1 MRIALFGGTGRI
13 GSHVL
18 GWALERGHQVTVLAR
33 DPRGL
38 GVLAHAP
45 SELTVLAHDPA
56 GLAGFN
62 REPSRLA
69 GLSREPAGLAVPG
82 GAVTVVTGDV
92 NDPAAVQAAVDG
104 ADAVLSALGPR
115 GARTP
120 GVLGAAARNIT
131 AAMTASGTRRLV
143 CVSAAGAFIQAD
155 PDSGALV
162 KLLLPRVLAKPF
174 ADVRDMEAVV
184 AASGLDWTLV
194 RVTRLVNSPRTGR
207 YRVRPD
213 YPPVGGGKIGRADV
227 AHFMGAVVTEGTW
240 VRARPALAY

>member
-18 GWALERGHQVTVLAR
+18 GWALEGGHQVTVLAR
-33 DPRGL
+33 DPREL
-38 GVLAHAP
+38 GILARDP
-45 SELTVLAHDPA
+45 GELTVLASD
-56 GLAGFN
+56 
-62 REPSRLA
+62 S
-69 GLSREPAGLAVPG
+69 AGLAVPCREPAG
-82 GAVTVVTGDV
+82 TAVPAGAVTVVTGDV
-92 NDPAAVQAAVDG
+92 TDPAAVREVVDG

-120 GVLGAAARNIT
+120 GLLGTAARNIT
-131 AAMTASGTRRLV
+131 TAMTASGARRLV

-155 PDSGALV
+155 PDAGALV
-162 KLLLPRVLAKPF
+162 KMIVPRIWATPF

-184 AASGLDWTLV
+184 AASGLDWTMV
-194 RVTRLVNSPRTGR
+194 RATRLVDGARTGR

-213 YPPVGGGKIGRADV
+213 FPPAGGRKISRADV
-227 AHFMGAVVTEGTW
+227 AGFMGAVVTEGNW